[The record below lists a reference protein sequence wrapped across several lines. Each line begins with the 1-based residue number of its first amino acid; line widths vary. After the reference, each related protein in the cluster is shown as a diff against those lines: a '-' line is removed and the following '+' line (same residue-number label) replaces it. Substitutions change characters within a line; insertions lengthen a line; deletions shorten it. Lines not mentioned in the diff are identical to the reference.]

1 WTSVAKQGADR
12 VRTTS
17 GKDGR
22 FRITS
27 RRAEL
32 QQAILVATAQ
42 GYGLDW
48 AELPNPAPNDH
59 ELTLRLARDAVPIP
73 GRLLNLEGR
82 SLSGVQVQIR
92 KVAKRADDGD
102 LVAFIATK
110 QQWAGGNYVSGPAMK
125 HLAADALPMA
135 TSVTTDREG
144 RFRLAGF
151 GRERVVHLTL
161 DGETIEPLYVE
172 VL

>member
-1 WTSVAKQGADR
+1 
-12 VRTTS
+12 
-17 GKDGR
+17 
-22 FRITS
+22 
-27 RRAEL
+27 
-32 QQAILVATAQ
+32 
-42 GYGLDW
+42 
-48 AELPNPAPNDH
+48 ELPNPAPNDH
-59 ELTLRLARDAVPIP
+59 ELTLRLARDAVPIH

-82 SLSGVQVQIR
+82 GLAGVKVQIR
-92 KVAKRADDGD
+92 KVEKRADDGD

-110 QQWAGGNYVSGPAMK
+110 QQWARGNYVSGPAMK

-135 TSVTTDREG
+135 PSVTTDREG

-172 VL
+172 VLTRTGRVEGTFTGNENDATYGATFERVMPPGKQVTG